1 MERKIEALD
10 VRVNSLEI
18 KLEQLEKGHSSLAN
32 DFRKHDDEAKIII
45 TEFREHKVK
54 AQSNDDHI
62 SQVFS
67 SFIQSIHNDV
77 NQVSDAMHRITD
89 DIKELIKKQ
98 DARIEAMENQSNDNA
113 KAIQENTERVVWH
126 WRAIAGIGSVVV
138 FILMT
143 GLAMY
148 KDIAVNTVNTTE
160 TKHAVED
167 IHELLFPKDRMGH
180 EK

>member
-1 MERKIEALD
+1 MEQ
-10 VRVNSLEI
+10 RVEELHF
-18 KLEQLEKGHSSLAN
+18 KVEQLRKDHDSLAA
-32 DFRKHDDEAKIII
+32 DFRNHDDEAKRII
-45 TEFREHKVK
+45 TEFREHKVQ
-54 AQSNDDHI
+54 AQSNDEHI

-77 NQVSDAMHRITD
+77 NQVSVAMHRITD

-98 DARIEAMENQSNDNA
+98 DSRIEAMENQSNSNA
-113 KAIQENTERVVWH
+113 KAIQENVERAIWH
-126 WRAIAGIGSVVV
+126 WRAIVGVGSIVV

-160 TKHAVED
+160 TKNAVND
-167 IHELLFPKDRMGH
+167 IHKLLFPKDSMGH
-180 EK
+180 ER

>member
-1 MERKIEALD
+1 MQQQLD
-10 VRVNSLEI
+10 VLKV
-18 KLEQLEKGHSSLAN
+18 KLDQLRKEHDMLAA
-32 DFRKHDDEAKIII
+32 DFRKHDDEAKMII
-45 TEFREHKVK
+45 TEFREHKVQ
-54 AQSNDDHI
+54 AEGNDEHI

-77 NQVSDAMHRITD
+77 NQVSIAMHRITD

-98 DARIEAMENQSNDNA
+98 DSRIEAMENQSNSNA
-113 KAIQENTERVVWH
+113 KAIQENTERAVWH
-126 WRAIAGIGSVVV
+126 WRAIVGIGSVVV

-148 KDIAVNTVNTTE
+148 KDIAINTVNTTE

-167 IHELLFPKDRMGH
+167 IHELLFPVDKLNK
-180 EK
+180 EKE